1 MGVWFLVENS
11 AQLWST
17 SPPKKATQQFLG
29 SLPASCCAEKKN
41 CRKCPVISAAISEAH
56 PEGILGQFW
65 NTLWG
70 PPTIQELMYFH
81 FWTWKLANLEGDMFG
96 YRTVCYLCDT
106 IKKYNTIIYVITNI
120 IYIYTVHIL
129 PQIINTL
136 NGDKRLQP
144 SLHFGFPRLSGWY
157 VIDINRTFT
166 ADVDDL
172 HIWNQVQ
179 SHRRSWMV
187 KRSSSVL

>member
-1 MGVWFLVENS
+1 MPYIDKKVADSRIIWRWFYGGVIPGREFSSALVNK
-11 AQLWST
+11 
-17 SPPKKATQQFLG
+17 PPKKSNATISRQFAAIMLRW
-29 SLPASCCAEKKN
+29 KKN

-120 IYIYTVHIL
+120 IYIYSTYT
-129 PQIINTL
+129 PPDYQ
-136 NGDKRLQP
+136 
-144 SLHFGFPRLSGWY
+144 HFEW
-157 VIDINRTFT
+157 
-166 ADVDDL
+166 
-172 HIWNQVQ
+172 W
-179 SHRRSWMV
+179 
-187 KRSSSVL
+187 